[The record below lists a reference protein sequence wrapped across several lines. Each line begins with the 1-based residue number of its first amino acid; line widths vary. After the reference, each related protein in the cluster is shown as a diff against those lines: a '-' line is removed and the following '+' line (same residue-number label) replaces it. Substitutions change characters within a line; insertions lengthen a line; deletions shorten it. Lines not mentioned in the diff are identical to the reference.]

1 MFLPF
6 SHLHRRPLAANPSLL
21 PRLFHSLSTSNK
33 PATRAPTT
41 LVAVLW
47 DLAASRPPS
56 TLPLYDAAVRLHLA
70 ATSLGRVHLSEAFIH
85 PGHRLPAPS
94 PAAAAASVHLCRVCG
109 RRFRA
114 RDTLLRHFDAI
125 HAREHAKRLARIDS
139 SRGDRRVRLA
149 AALSLKL
156 SKYEKAARELTAA
169 ADPGSPAGDLRR
181 ARVAVVLSRTPSDSL
196 RQRAQEV
203 LDEGS
208 IRCLMLVSGRDELV
222 PLLRL
227 AREKGVRSV
236 VVGGESGTARWAD
249 VGFSWAE
256 VVAGKARKAAPSVS
270 SKWRDRDVLKRLEWR
285 YEDEDEDE
293 DVVFAEDGDEDGIEE
308 LARKTKGKP
317 WWKLESDGEKSF
329 VCR

>member
-1 MFLPF
+1 MFPPF
-6 SHLHRRPLAANPSLL
+6 SPLRRCPLAGTPSRL
-21 PRLFHSLSTSNK
+21 PRLLHSRSSSTT
-33 PATRAPTT
+33 PAARAPTT
-41 LVAVLW
+41 HVAVLW

-70 ATSLGRVHLSEAFIH
+70 ANSFGRVRLSEAFIH
-85 PGHRLPAPS
+85 PGHRLPALS
-94 PAAAAASVHLCRVCG
+94 PVVTAASVHLCRVCG

-125 HAREHAKRLARIDS
+125 HAREHTKRLARIDS

-156 SKYEKAARELTAA
+156 STYEKAARELTAA
-169 ADPGSPAGDLRR
+169 ADLGSLADDLRR
-181 ARVAVVLSRTPSDSL
+181 ARVTVELSRTPSDSL
-196 RQRAQEV
+196 RERAQEV

-208 IRCLMLVSGRDELV
+208 IGCLMLVSGRDELV

-227 AREKGVRSV
+227 AREEKGVRTV
-236 VVGGESGTARWAD
+236 VVGGESGPARWAD

-270 SKWRDRDVLKRLEWR
+270 GKWRDRDVLKRLEWR
-285 YEDEDEDE
+285 YDDDDE
-293 DVVFAEDGDEDGIEE
+293 VVFTEDGDDDGIE
-308 LARKTKGKP
+308 LVKKTKGRP
-317 WWKLESDGEKSF
+317 WWKLESDGEDSH
-329 VCR
+329 VCG